1 MSVCKQRMAQ
11 IRIRG
16 NQIPLLPFRNISL
29 ILLFLIA
36 SGTIYAQTP
45 ADNKQ
50 GKRKVELIH
59 ADFYSPDKKLGRDL
73 GRFIGN
79 VAFIHKDIIMTCDS
93 AYFYQNKNQL
103 KAFSRVHVKQGD
115 TLDLYGDYLFY
126 DGTRELA
133 NMEGN
138 VVLIDRETH
147 LYTHAIDYDVAK
159 KIARYPEKGRI
170 TDKENT
176 LTSMLGTYYVNEKMF
191 HFKDSI
197 KITNPDYVMTADTM
211 EYNTETETVFFT
223 GPSELNGDSL
233 YLYCEKGWY
242 DTKKD
247 QSRIWK
253 NAVIDNR
260 QQIIR
265 GDSLFYD
272 GKKGFGQA
280 FNNVTITDT
289 TNNIIVGGN
298 FAWYYKDP
306 EQFMVTD
313 RAVFIQVSKND
324 SLFLH
329 ADTIS
334 AKSVSDTTGR
344 SFRLMRAFHG
354 CKIFSSDLQAKCDS
368 LAYSFQDS
376 VIRMYYSPVLW
387 SEENQLTSDSV
398 AIFTKNRQADRME
411 LYNTAFVTS
420 KFDSLRF
427 NQIKGRKLTGFFRNN
442 KLYRIE
448 VEGNGESVYYL
459 DDKGKLVGV
468 THNKSSTIEIVVDN
482 GKIQQITERQNPD
495 GKLDP
500 PLLNT
505 PDMMKLPGFNWFN
518 EIRPKNVED
527 IFKK

>member
-1 MSVCKQRMAQ
+1 MAQ
-11 IRIRG
+11 IILKAHRYNFISFRIKV
-16 NQIPLLPFRNISL
+16 L
-29 ILLFLIA
+29 ILLFVVSNSSLF
-36 SGTIYAQTP
+36 SQT
-45 ADNKQ
+45 AANKE
-50 GKRKVELIH
+50 GKTRVELIH
-59 ADFYSPDKKLGRDL
+59 ADSWSPDKKLGRDID
-73 GRFIGN
+73 RFIGN
-79 VAFIHKDIIMTCDS
+79 VAFKHKDVIMTCDS
-93 AYFYQNKNQL
+93 AYFFQSKNQL
-103 KAFSRVHVKQGD
+103 KAFGRVHVEQGD

-126 DGTRELA
+126 DGTEEIA

-138 VVLIDRETH
+138 VELIDNKTH
-147 LYTHAIDYDVAK
+147 LFTHSIKYDVANR
-159 KIARYPEKGRI
+159 IASYPEKGRI
-170 TDKENT
+170 TDEENT
-176 LTSMLGTYYVNEKMF
+176 LVSMHGTYNVNEKMF

-211 EYNTETETVFFT
+211 DYNSETETVYFT

-242 DTKKD
+242 DTKND
-247 QSRIWK
+247 ISRIWK
-253 NAVIDNR
+253 NAIIDNK
-260 QQIIR
+260 QQVVK
-265 GDSLFYD
+265 GDSLYYD
-272 GKKGFGQA
+272 GNKGYGQA

-298 FAWYYKDP
+298 FAMYHKEP

-313 RAVFIQVSKND
+313 RAVFIQISKSD

-334 AKSVSDTTGR
+334 ARTFTDTTGK
-344 SFRLMRAFHG
+344 SFRLMKAYKG
-354 CKIFSSDLQAKCDS
+354 CRIFSNGLQAKCDS

-387 SEENQLTSDSV
+387 SEENQLTADSI
-398 AIFTKNRQADRME
+398 AIFTKNRQADRMI

-427 NQIKGRKLTGFFRNN
+427 NQIKGRKLTGYFSEN

-468 THNKSSTIEIVVDN
+468 THNKSSSIEIIVDK
-482 GKIQQITERQNPD
+482 GKIKQITERQNPD

-500 PLLNT
+500 PLLNS
-505 PDMMKLPGFNWFN
+505 PERMKLPGFSWLDG
-518 EIRPKNVED
+518 IRPKKVSD
-527 IFKK
+527 IYLK